1 MLQEFIKAFLLI
13 FVSEMGDKTQVLLLT
28 CAARYSII
36 HVLLGIFFGVAL
48 NHGLA
53 IIIGMYLS
61 NLISSDLLH
70 IATGI
75 IFIIF
80 GISAFKEGHEN
91 NEGAMLKCGPILTV
105 AGTFF
110 LGELGDKTQLT
121 AMTLAMESDYPM
133 IILTGSVAGM
143 LAVGFM
149 GIIIGAALT
158 KIVPSYIIKSLS
170 GLTFIIFG
178 STRLLTLLK
187 IFVNNPVNQGIYM
200 TIAIFLTAYLIKNLT
215 YRRIN

>member
-36 HVLLGIFFGVAL
+36 HVLWGIFFGVAL

-53 IIIGMYLS
+53 ILIGMYLS
-61 NLISSDLLH
+61 NLISSELLH

-80 GISAFKEGHEN
+80 GISAFREEN
-91 NEGAMLKCGPILTV
+91 EDMEKTILKCGPVLTV

-121 AMTLAMESDYPM
+121 AMTIAMESDYPM
-133 IILTGSVAGM
+133 IILAGSIAGM

-149 GIIIGAALT
+149 GIIIGSALT

-170 GLTFIIFG
+170 GLIFIIFG
-178 STRLLTLLK
+178 SVKLHTLK
-187 IFVNNPVNQGIYM
+187 IFVNKPINQGIY
-200 TIAIFLTAYLIKNLT
+200 TTVAIFLIAYLIKNLT